1 MNQQF
6 SVRCIQRLPQD
17 VSGIRALRNVK
28 HGRAFSQM
36 ALIAWLLLVSLLVSP
51 SLRAEQKVQLGDW
64 DVHYI
69 AMSSML
75 IEPAIAKQYG
85 LKRANDMGLLNISVL
100 ASATQQAQQVELS
113 GVAINLMQQRVPL
126 TFTMV
131 KDGPA
136 IYYLAQLRHRPEEH
150 YRLEITINGS
160 NSTQLLKFAHTFY
173 GE

>member
-1 MNQQF
+1 MNHQF
-6 SVRCIQRLPQD
+6 NVRCMQRLPQD
-17 VSGIRALRNVK
+17 VRGMTALQNAK
-28 HGRAFSQM
+28 HERSFRQM
-36 ALIAWLLLVSLLVSP
+36 ALMAWLLFVSLLLSP

-136 IYYLAQLRHRPEEH
+136 IYYLAQLQHRPEEH
-150 YRLEITINGS
+150 YRLEITIKGS

>member
-1 MNQQF
+1 MNQPLP
-6 SVRCIQRLPQD
+6 VRFMQHLQHNA
-17 VSGIRALRNVK
+17 SGIPTLLSVK
-28 HGRAFSQM
+28 YVRSLSQM
-36 ALIAWLLLVSLLVSP
+36 VLMAWLLLSSMLLSP

-126 TFTMV
+126 QFTMV

-136 IYYLAQLRHRPEEH
+136 IYYLAQLQHRPEEH
-150 YRLEITINGS
+150 YRLEITIKGN
-160 NSTQLLKFAHTFY
+160 NSSQLLKFAHTFY